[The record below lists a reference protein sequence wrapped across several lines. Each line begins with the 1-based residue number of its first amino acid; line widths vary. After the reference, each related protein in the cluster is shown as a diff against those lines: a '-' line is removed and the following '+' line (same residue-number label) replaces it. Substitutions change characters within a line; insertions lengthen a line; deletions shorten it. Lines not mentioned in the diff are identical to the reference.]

1 MTDMQPISKCD
12 ADTMYLALS
21 EIGINM
27 RELDKKDPSLQYL
40 KELYTFLLYAQLLAW
55 KTGKSHRQVIR
66 IANQALVGTKP
77 ARAIRAK
84 K

>member
-1 MTDMQPISKCD
+1 MADMPTISKCD

-40 KELYTFLLYAQLLAW
+40 KELYAFLLYAQLFAW
-55 KTGKSHRQVIR
+55 KSGKGHRQLIR
-66 IANQALVGTKP
+66 AANQALVGTQAK
-77 ARAIRAK
+77 AIRAK

>member
-1 MTDMQPISKCD
+1 MPAISKCD

-40 KELYTFLLYAQLLAW
+40 QELYAFLLYAQLVAW
-55 KTGKSHRQVIR
+55 KSGRGHRQLIR
-66 IANQALVGTKP
+66 IVNQTLVGPKQQKT
-77 ARAIRAK
+77 IRAK